1 MEKTATQIEQE
12 RLSKHLFRRFH
23 QACQQYG
30 LLADGDKVL
39 IGLSGGKDSLLL
51 TELLGRQARIFVPRI
66 EVTAVHIRV
75 RERNY
80 QSDLTYLESFCREAG
95 VPFMVR
101 DTEIANPTA
110 DDRTALADRSR
121 LAEIRTL
128 TTNDQR
134 QKTKDP
140 CFVCA
145 WYRRKA
151 LLELA
156 QELGC
161 NRIALGHHRDD
172 ILHTLLMN
180 LTFQGSFATMPPL
193 LKLDKMPLAHIR
205 PLCLIDEKDIVRYA
219 ELRGYQKQMRL
230 CPFEH
235 ASSRTEVRQ
244 LFAELEKLNPD
255 IRSSLWNAMHN
266 VKNDYLP
273 RQIAQ

>member
-95 VPFMVR
+95 VPFVVR
-101 DTEIANPTA
+101 DTEI
-110 DDRTALADRSR
+110 
-121 LAEIRTL
+121 
-128 TTNDQR
+128 
-134 QKTKDP
+134 KTPEEAREKDP

-161 NRIALGHHRDD
+161 NKIALGHHRDD

-235 ASSRTEVRQ
+235 ASSRTDVRQ

-255 IRSSLWNAMHN
+255 IRSSLWNAMQN
-266 VKNDYLP
+266 IKTDYLP
-273 RQIAQ
+273 KIQ

>member
-51 TELLGRQARIFVPRI
+51 TELLGRQARIFVPLI

-95 VPFMVR
+95 VPFVVR
-101 DTEIANPTA
+101 DTEI
-110 DDRTALADRSR
+110 
-121 LAEIRTL
+121 
-128 TTNDQR
+128 
-134 QKTKDP
+134 KTPEEAREKDP

-161 NRIALGHHRDD
+161 NKIALGHHRDD

-235 ASSRTEVRQ
+235 ASSRTDVRQ

-255 IRSSLWNAMHN
+255 IRSSLWNAMQN
-266 VKNDYLP
+266 IKTDYLP
-273 RQIAQ
+273 KLQ

>member
-12 RLSKHLFRRFH
+12 RLSKQLFRRFH

-30 LLADGDKVL
+30 LLSDGDRVL

-80 QSDLTYLESFCREAG
+80 QSDLSYLESFCREAG

-101 DTEIANPTA
+101 DTEIETPEDA
-110 DDRTALADRSR
+110 R
-121 LAEIRTL
+121 E
-128 TTNDQR
+128 
-134 QKTKDP
+134 KDP

-151 LLELA
+151 LLNLA

-161 NRIALGHHRDD
+161 NKIALGHHRDD
-172 ILHTLLMN
+172 ILHTLLLN

-193 LKLDKMPLAHIR
+193 LQLDKMPLAHIR
-205 PLCLIDEKDIVRYA
+205 PLCLIDEKDIIRYA
-219 ELRGYQKQMRL
+219 ELRGYQKQTRL

-235 ASSRTEVRQ
+235 ASSRTDIRQ
-244 LFAELEKLNPD
+244 LFSQLEALNPD
-255 IRSSLWNAMHN
+255 VRSSLWNAMEN
-266 VKNDYLP
+266 VKQDYLP
-273 RQIAQ
+273 RMI

>member
-101 DTEIANPTA
+101 DTEIKNPTA
-110 DDRTALADRSR
+110 D
-121 LAEIRTL
+121 
-128 TTNDQR
+128 DQR

-161 NRIALGHHRDD
+161 NKIALGHHRDD

-219 ELRGYQKQMRL
+219 ELRGYQKQTRL

-273 RQIAQ
+273 KLQ

>member
-1 MEKTATQIEQE
+1 MEKTAIQIEQE

-75 RERNY
+75 KERNY

-95 VPFMVR
+95 VPFVVR
-101 DTEIANPTA
+101 DTEIETPEEA
-110 DDRTALADRSR
+110 R
-121 LAEIRTL
+121 E
-128 TTNDQR
+128 
-134 QKTKDP
+134 KDP

-156 QELGC
+156 QEMGC
-161 NRIALGHHRDD
+161 NKIALGHHRDD
-172 ILHTLLMN
+172 ILHTLLLN

-219 ELRGYQKQMRL
+219 ELRGYQKQTRL

-235 ASSRTEVRQ
+235 ASSRTDIRR

-255 IRSSLWNAMHN
+255 IRSSLWNAMQN
-266 VKNDYLP
+266 IKTDYLP
-273 RQIAQ
+273 KIQ

>member
-12 RLSKHLFRRFH
+12 RLSKHLFRQFH

-95 VPFMVR
+95 VPFVVR
-101 DTEIANPTA
+101 DTEI
-110 DDRTALADRSR
+110 
-121 LAEIRTL
+121 
-128 TTNDQR
+128 
-134 QKTKDP
+134 KTPEEAREKDP

-161 NRIALGHHRDD
+161 NKIALGHHRDD

-255 IRSSLWNAMHN
+255 IRSSLWNAMQN
-266 VKNDYLP
+266 IKTDYLP
-273 RQIAQ
+273 KLQ

>member
-95 VPFMVR
+95 VPFVVR
-101 DTEIANPTA
+101 DTEI
-110 DDRTALADRSR
+110 
-121 LAEIRTL
+121 
-128 TTNDQR
+128 
-134 QKTKDP
+134 KTPEEAREKDP

-161 NRIALGHHRDD
+161 NKIALGHHRDD

-235 ASSRTEVRQ
+235 ASSRTDIRR

-255 IRSSLWNAMHN
+255 IRSSLWNAMQN
-266 VKNDYLP
+266 IKTDYLP
-273 RQIAQ
+273 KIQ